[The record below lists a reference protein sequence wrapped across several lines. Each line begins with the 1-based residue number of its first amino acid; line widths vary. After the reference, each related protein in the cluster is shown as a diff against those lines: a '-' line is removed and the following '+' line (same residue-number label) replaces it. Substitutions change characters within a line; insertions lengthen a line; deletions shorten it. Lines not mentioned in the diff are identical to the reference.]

1 METVVKIRSNLADK
15 IMQGLGLALMV
26 GVSLYLIIGWSS
38 FPDKVPMHYGAAGE
52 IDRWGGKGEILFLVV
67 LWWIMYLVIS
77 AVERFPQIWNTGVKG
92 DGCKSGQ
99 VYRTLKYATVVS
111 LKLIVTA
118 DFAYMIVNITL
129 CRPLGGWFTPVFLV
143 LVFEI
148 WPLDHIAGAVPVM
161 CERDVHLQKCTSP
174 HFPYPLKIFCGF

>member
-38 FPDKVPMHYGAAGE
+38 FPDKVPMQYGAAGE

-77 AVERFPQIWNTGVKG
+77 AV
-92 DGCKSGQ
+92 
-99 VYRTLKYATVVS
+99 
-111 LKLIVTA
+111 
-118 DFAYMIVNITL
+118 
-129 CRPLGGWFTPVFLV
+129 
-143 LVFEI
+143 
-148 WPLDHIAGAVPVM
+148 
-161 CERDVHLQKCTSP
+161 
-174 HFPYPLKIFCGF
+174 

>member
-1 METVVKIRSNLADK
+1 MKIKNSAADIIMEV
-15 IMQGLGLALMV
+15 LGLIMLI
-26 GVSLYLIIGWSS
+26 GTPLYLFISWPSI
-38 FPDKVPMHYGAAGE
+38 PDKLPMHYNFAGE

-77 AVERFPQIWNTGVKG
+77 AVERFPQIWNTGVKVTAAN
-92 DGCKSGQ
+92 Q
-99 VYRTLKYATVVS
+99 ARVYRTLKYMVVS

-143 LVFEI
+143 LVFGDMAFWI
-148 WPLDHIAGAVPVM
+148 IRLVR
-161 CERDVHLQKCTSP
+161 CR
-174 HFPYPLKIFCGF
+174 

>member
-77 AVERFPQIWNTGVKG
+77 AVERFPQIWNTGVKVTAAN
-92 DGCKSGQ
+92 Q
-99 VYRTLKYATVVS
+99 ARVYRTLKYMVVS

-143 LVFEI
+143 LVFGDMAFWTI
-148 WPLDHIAGAVPVM
+148 RLVR
-161 CERDVHLQKCTSP
+161 CR
-174 HFPYPLKIFCGF
+174 